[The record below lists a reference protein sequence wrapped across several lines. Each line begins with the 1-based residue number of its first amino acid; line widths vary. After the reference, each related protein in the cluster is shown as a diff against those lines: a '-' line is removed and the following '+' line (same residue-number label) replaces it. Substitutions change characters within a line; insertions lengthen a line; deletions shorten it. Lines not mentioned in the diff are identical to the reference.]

1 MAPAILVQDGAGYKP
16 RAVLAS
22 GSRVVVQFP
31 VVMPWQRDYTHP
43 VKFSNR
49 IQTNIIQKAHT
60 ATVLGKIKEAK
71 AQTRRLSLDN

>member
-1 MAPAILVQDGAGYKP
+1 
-16 RAVLAS
+16 
-22 GSRVVVQFP
+22 
-31 VVMPWQRDYTHP
+31 MPWQRDYTHP

-71 AQTRRLSLDN
+71 AQARRLSLDN